1 MPRGRPGMKDSR
13 RRLVKV
19 RLNDDEFSKLCELA
33 EDTDKTLSKT
43 IRDAINLMYEM
54 SKS

>member
-1 MPRGRPGMKDSR
+1 MSRGRPWMEDSR

-43 IRDAINLMYEM
+43 IRDAINLMYEL

>member
-1 MPRGRPGMKDSR
+1 MPRGRPWREDSR

-19 RLNDDEFSKLCELA
+19 RLSDNEFSKLCELA
-33 EDTDKTLSKT
+33 EEYDKTLSKT
-43 IRDAINLMYEM
+43 IRDAINLMYEL

>member
-1 MPRGRPGMKDSR
+1 MPRGRPFKEDAR

-19 RLNDDEFSKLCELA
+19 RLSDDEFSKLCELA
-33 EDTDKTLSKT
+33 EDGDETLSRT

>member
-1 MPRGRPGMKDSR
+1 MPRGRPLKEEAR

-19 RLNDDEFSKLCELA
+19 RLSDDEFSKLCKLA

-43 IRDAINLMYEM
+43 IRDAINLMYEL

>member
-1 MPRGRPGMKDSR
+1 MSRGRPLKEEAR

-19 RLNDDEFSKLCELA
+19 RLSDDEFSKLCELA
-33 EDTDKTLSKT
+33 EDADETLSRT
-43 IRDAINLMYEM
+43 IRDAINLMYEL